1 MTDIQLDIKATK
13 ASLAYNIKYAEDSV
27 LNDMLS
33 RPSDFVT
40 DCIKSVVDMLRKK
53 AYRDGYEQGFKELEN
68 EYKLKLKDTSL
79 VRALKDSIIMNEKL
93 SSQEQ
98 QELCAWIEAA
108 MEFGENLDECA
119 KENEQLKK
127 NAIVWHKVTC
137 FDEPNENGFITASNP
152 VDEGKDYLVLL
163 KNKRI
168 AISGLAYDDDGY
180 FFEDFDWED
189 IEAWA
194 ELPEV

>member
-1 MTDIQLDIKATK
+1 MIV
-13 ASLAYNIKYAEDSV
+13 ASIN
-27 LNDMLS
+27 
-33 RPSDFVT
+33 
-40 DCIKSVVDMLRKK
+40 C
-53 AYRDGYEQGFKELEN
+53 LEN
-68 EYKLKLKDTSL
+68 IEEHFKTQMIAW
-79 VRALKDSIIMNEKL
+79 VRA
-93 SSQEQ
+93 
-98 QELCAWIEAA
+98 AA
-108 MEFGENLDECA
+108 DFGEINDELV

-137 FDEPNENGFITASNP
+137 FDEPDENGYITASNP
-152 VDEGKDYLVLL
+152 AEEGKDYLVLL
-163 KNKRI
+163 KNKSI